1 MSDFTPATRNSAIWS
16 GDSRKVAN
24 GKANE
29 VILTKQGKMEIPD
42 LSGIEAVQMGHVFEP
57 VIANLAQNKLKV
69 ELTKIEESLTHK
81 KETWFKSHFDYVGTE
96 NGQTI
101 LVECKNYGIHQRNK
115 FDDISNTI
123 PHADMAQLVHET
135 AVFGNTRIYLA
146 VLFGG
151 QEFVMFPY
159 DISDQQKDE
168 LIQQMAKVWA
178 HVQTGTT
185 LPPEDLEQV
194 KLLYPTGM
202 EGLVKTASR
211 GVEEACQALRS
222 IKDEI
227 KLLEG
232 REEQL
237 QTYIQT
243 HMEQSSSLQA
253 VDGSVL
259 ATWKNSK
266 SSQKFDSKLFQQSMP
281 DIYNKFVV
289 EQPGSRRF
297 LLK

>member
-1 MSDFTPATRNSAIWS
+1 
-16 GDSRKVAN
+16 
-24 GKANE
+24 
-29 VILTKQGKMEIPD
+29 
-42 LSGIEAVQMGHVFEP
+42 MGHVFEP

-69 ELTKIEESLTHK
+69 ELTKIEDSLTHK
-81 KETWFKSHFDYVGTE
+81 KESWFKSHFDYVGTE

-123 PHADMAQLVHET
+123 PNADMAQLVHET

-151 QEFVMFPY
+151 SEFVMFNY
-159 DISDQQKDE
+159 DITDQQKDD

-178 HVQTGTT
+178 HVQTNTT

-194 KLLYPTGM
+194 KLLYPQDVSGS
-202 EGLVKTASR
+202 VKTASQS
-211 GVEEACQALRS
+211 VEQACIALRHL
-222 IKDEI
+222 KDEI
-227 KLLEG
+227 KLLES

-237 QTYIQT
+237 QTLIAGY
-243 HMEQSSSLQA
+243 MESASSLQTI
-253 VDGSVL
+253 DGNVL
-259 ATWKNSK
+259 ATWKAAK
-266 SSQKFDSKLFQQSMP
+266 SSKRFDPKLFQSAMP
-281 DIYNKFVV
+281 EIYEQFVV
-289 EQPGSRRF
+289 EQSGSRRF